1 MSTRDQA
8 VAARA
13 ASRQLQALSSADR
26 SALLCAIADALEANE
41 PAIVAANVEDIA
53 AAEAANT
60 EPNLMNRLKLKPG
73 KIAQLAEGARQIAAM
88 EEPIARPLSKMEIA
102 PDLILEQVTAPLGVL
117 LIIFESRPDAL
128 PQIASLAIRSGN
140 GLLLKGGKEAART
153 NAALHQV
160 IVGCMPRFGVAKDA
174 IVLVEGREAVAD
186 ILKLNDVVDLVI
198 PRGSNDLVSYIQ
210 NNTKIPVLGHAD
222 GVCHVY
228 VDADADLAMAC
239 KLAVDSK
246 VDYPALREILLS

>member
-102 PDLILEQVTAPLGVL
+102 PDLILEQV
-117 LIIFESRPDAL
+117 
-128 PQIASLAIRSGN
+128 Q
-140 GLLLKGGKEAART
+140 
-153 NAALHQV
+153 
-160 IVGCMPRFGVAKDA
+160 
-174 IVLVEGREAVAD
+174 
-186 ILKLNDVVDLVI
+186 
-198 PRGSNDLVSYIQ
+198 
-210 NNTKIPVLGHAD
+210 
-222 GVCHVY
+222 
-228 VDADADLAMAC
+228 
-239 KLAVDSK
+239 
-246 VDYPALREILLS
+246 ALRSEPETAGLQHLDLSESC